1 MADGRNLRPVD
12 NWPGAGSNKEKGKL
26 GAGTGGQLEGG
37 TAGAD
42 IC

>member
-1 MADGRNLRPVD
+1 MAGTYDLWTTGQEP
-12 NWPGAGSNKEKGKL
+12 GSNKEKGKL